1 MLQNIIQTTP
11 DYETLNVNQGTAY
24 STGRSM
30 NFASIVSV
38 QAVIDVPSAVVF
50 ASSGIDATANTFTK
64 SGAVLWTGVK
74 GQFTT
79 SNTLPTGISALTNYW
94 AVLVDLTTG
103 TYKFAT
109 SLANALAGTVVDIT
123 TAGTGN
129 QTFTPTSLASG
140 AIAFQRTNVLSSA
153 TNTLSTT
160 AADWGDID
168 TETAVSA
175 DGTVWFTKIGPEYAG
190 FRVRGTNSDGAF
202 QCKLYIMVKGSDKK

>member
-1 MLQNIIQTTP
+1 MLANIIQTTP

-30 NFASIVSV
+30 NTTSTVCC
-38 QAVIDVPSAVVF
+38 QAKIDVPSAVVF
-50 ASSGIDATANTFTK
+50 ASSDISASENTFTK

-79 SNTLPTGISALTNYW
+79 SGSLPTGISALTNYW

-109 SLANALAGTVVDIT
+109 SLANALAGTVVDIS

-129 QTFTPTSLASG
+129 QTFTPTTLSG
-140 AIAFQRTNVLSSA
+140 GVINFQKTNVLSASS
-153 TNTLSTT
+153 NTLSTT
-160 AADWGDID
+160 AADWTDIETD
-168 TETAVSA
+168 TAVSA
-175 DGTVWFTKIGPEYAG
+175 DATVWFAKIGPEYMG
-190 FRVRGTNSDGAF
+190 WRVRGTASDGAF
-202 QCKLYIMVKGSDKK
+202 QVKLYIVSRGEDKK